1 MNINSTTYSPAIRSR
16 NHTASRRSAVSG
28 YLKSNGTESAAG
40 SQDTVTISARIRQE
54 AACAQR
60 TAETESI
67 PTVSEHSGTGKTS
80 LPDHV
85 NLSSLAARVNRY
97 RSAIEE
103 YYAKRNEE
111 NKKFPDPQ
119 KHIWRKYWDRNYKY
133 YEKGLTESER
143 EWSCQQEWAAYGG
156 NQVSLSPYDP
166 AILKAFGGPGNGS
179 FPLDDAL
186 NARNSMNEALN
197 QIFKENGIV
206 IPDGTDLRFTI
217 DPYDFQIRVSGA
229 DEKLTEEIEAA
240 LNTGDNGYNLYSHIS
255 WSNPGHYGI
264 SEEPPQYSR
273 GNPWKTSLF
282 LAVKESTG
290 YDLRELERK
299 DGQFLTPDGEN
310 VWDLLDDKYKIDSHF
325 YTYRLLA
332 GYGWDYVEDQDLSI
346 GYKGDS
352 LYDLDTEYGYGSG
365 QTAWIDQR
373 REKDEADQR
382 KYMKER
388 EETLRREESMPNRY
402 ERAFASQYNPD
413 GTRVN
418 AAADGSYAGLFAE
431 ENTGGGQ
438 VSLFDFMN
446 QGTSGIGLIGEI
458 LKNGVTAQKPITAMM
473 MAQMSSALKSG
484 KGALAG
490 GMFGM
495 PNAVVRKTGFS
506 RKA

>member
-1 MNINSTTYSPAIRSR
+1 MNINSTTYFPALQSR
-16 NHTASRRSAVSG
+16 NYTTSRRSTATGGPQPKNTGSI
-28 YLKSNGTESAAG
+28 TG
-40 SQDTVTISARIRQE
+40 SQDTITISARKGQV
-54 AACAQR
+54 AACAERAADSGCVQTDLEHVATGR
-60 TAETESI
+60 TM
-67 PTVSEHSGTGKTS
+67 

-97 RSAIEE
+97 RSTIEE

-143 EWSCQQEWAAYGG
+143 EWACQQEWSAYGG

-166 AILKAFGGPGNGS
+166 AILKAFGDPGNGS

-206 IPDGTDLRFTI
+206 IPDGADLRFTI
-217 DPYDFQIRVSGA
+217 DPYDFQIKVSGA

-299 DGQFLTPDGEN
+299 DGQFLTPEGEN

-352 LYDLDTEYGYGSG
+352 LYDLDTAYGYGSG

-382 KYMKER
+382 KYMMER

-418 AAADGSYAGLFAE
+418 AAPDGSYAGLFAE
-431 ENTGGGQ
+431 ESTGGGQ

-458 LKNGVTAQKPITAMM
+458 LKNGVTAQKPISAMM
-473 MAQMSSALKSG
+473 MAQMSSVLKSG

-495 PNAVVRKTGFS
+495 PNAVVRKTGFN
-506 RKA
+506 RRV

>member
-1 MNINSTTYSPAIRSR
+1 MNIKPTTYSPALQTR
-16 NHTASRRSAVSG
+16 NCTASRR
-28 YLKSNGTESAAG
+28 GTAAGSQSKTVGSAAC
-40 SQDTVTISARIRQE
+40 SQDTVTISARTGAKAVSTKR
-54 AACAQR
+54 AADSERVQTDLEHTAAGR
-60 TAETESI
+60 TM
-67 PTVSEHSGTGKTS
+67 

-85 NLSSLAARVNRY
+85 NLSSFAERVNRY
-97 RSAIEE
+97 RSTIED

-143 EWSCQQEWAAYGG
+143 EWSCKQEWAASGG
-156 NQVSLSPYDP
+156 HQVSLSPYDP

-186 NARNSMNEALN
+186 NARKTMNEALN
-197 QIFKENGIV
+197 RIFKENGIV
-206 IPDGTDLRFTI
+206 VPDGADLRFTI
-217 DPYDFQIRVSGA
+217 DPYDCQIKVSGA
-229 DEKLTEEIEAA
+229 DEKLTEKIEAA
-240 LNTGDNGYNLYSHIS
+240 LNTGNNGYNLYSHIS

-332 GYGWDYVEDQDLSI
+332 GYGWDCVEDQDLSI
-346 GYKGDS
+346 GYKEGS
-352 LYDLDTEYGYGSG
+352 LYDLDTAYGYGSG

-373 REKDEADQR
+373 REEDEADQR

-418 AAADGSYAGLFAE
+418 AAPDGSYAGLFPE
-431 ENTGGGQ
+431 ENQSGGQ
-438 VSLFDFMN
+438 VSLFDYMN
-446 QGTSGIGLIGEI
+446 QGKTGSGLIGEI
-458 LKNGVTAQKPITAMM
+458 LKNGVTAPNSISAML

-490 GMFGM
+490 GMLGT
-495 PNAVVRKTGFS
+495 PGAVVRRTGLN
-506 RKA
+506 RRV